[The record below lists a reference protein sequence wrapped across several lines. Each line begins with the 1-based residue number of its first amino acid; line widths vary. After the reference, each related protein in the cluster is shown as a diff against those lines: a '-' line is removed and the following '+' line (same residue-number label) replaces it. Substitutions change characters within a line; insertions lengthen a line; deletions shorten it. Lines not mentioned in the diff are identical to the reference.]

1 MKTLI
6 LGAIAAAMLLVV
18 TPTDSEARP
27 RRYYR
32 NVPGPTYR
40 TYYRPYAQP
49 YAYGSYYRGPG
60 YYRPYANRYYGPR
73 AYAPGF
79 YRGPGVSIG
88 VY

>member
-6 LGAIAAAMLLVV
+6 LGAIAAAMLVVV

-27 RRYYR
+27 WRYYR
-32 NVPGPTYR
+32 NYYPGPAYR
-40 TYYRPYAQP
+40 TYYRPYA
-49 YAYGSYYRGPG
+49 YRSYYRAPG
-60 YYRPYANRYYGPR
+60 YYYRPYANRYYGPR
-73 AYAPGF
+73 FYAPGY